1 MNKTISAGC
10 IAIAVFLGSCTKED
24 NSGDAQGNN
33 NSSNP
38 TCVNIKNMKI
48 TATTPVNIG
57 QPIQVNATEVGGY
70 RIYSCFGPNNFTS
83 QYPDNQ
89 ITTTAELKHEGWYY
103 VHVSSPDC
111 TSRTDSVYIDV
122 KLLQGT
128 PSCTVTANTAIYS
141 NLFDDSYTSV
151 KKHIDAGTSLLML
164 DAYLP
169 SNMQVFFHPYWRTK
183 EPEDGIY
190 TTVNTQ
196 TFDQFDYNYNKV
208 FISTTKS
215 SIYWS
220 SQASQTVYVSHTGG
234 KLQVR
239 FCSLKLSGYN
249 GTSYVTS
256 ASGNLLEN

>member
-1 MNKTISAGC
+1 MNKITLLFSFAASLVLC
-10 IAIAVFLGSCTKED
+10 SCTKED
-24 NSGDAQGNN
+24 NSGGSQDNN
-33 NSSNP
+33 TNA

-89 ITTTAELKHEGWYY
+89 ITTSAELKHEGWYY

-128 PSCTVTANTAIYS
+128 PSCTAAANTTTYS
-141 NLFDDSYTSV
+141 NLFDDSYSSV
-151 KKHIDAGTSLLML
+151 KKRIDAGTSLLML

-220 SQASQTVYVSHTGG
+220 SQASQTVYISHTGG

-256 ASGNLLEN
+256 ASGNLVEN